1 MEFQKPGPPVYE
13 PMFGKK
19 FLRVIIIKERARAKM
34 NAFKFLK
41 EVKAEGKKITWPT
54 RKETIISTIAV
65 FIVVIVIATFLY
77 LSDQVISSAIKLLF
91 SLFGINF
98 GV

>member
-1 MEFQKPGPPVYE
+1 
-13 PMFGKK
+13 
-19 FLRVIIIKERARAKM
+19 M